1 MRDHKTSL
9 ATLSIRSIVLVTKF
23 IFIFYLAKITSPEN
37 IGAFGLLQASSIIFT
52 FIAGFQIN
60 TYISRRIAGREANIQ
75 GLEISQHL
83 TWAFILGL
91 IFSPIGGYILLYI
104 IQDPT
109 ISITLVMVVFAFEI
123 ILQEI
128 GRYLLIIFKPIA
140 ANIFEMIRGVAWIP
154 IFIIWM
160 EVAYKEFSFNSM
172 LIFWISSLFCALL
185 YGLYNLKDLNIR
197 PSLLKLSWLTNSI
210 KSALNNYWIAILNQ
224 FQAYGDRFI
233 IGLLLDI
240 RILGFYLIYL
250 NLASSI
256 QIFAQTGAIGIKTP
270 QLIIDARETDKN
282 KFKKNLTRMLMECI
296 VIGALLTL
304 FLNLFI
310 ESFLNYLNPEY
321 LDYKNFLLPLCLAY
335 ISLVFSQVAQVGL
348 YALKKDI
355 KILKINLFFV
365 FLYLI
370 SLIYFT
376 SEYGANGAII
386 SLIFLG
392 TLSGIV
398 KWYTINKII

>member
-282 KFKKNLTRMLMECI
+282 KFKKKSYKNAYGMYCDWSIANIIFKFVYRKFFKLLKPRVFRLQKFFITLVPSIYLTCI
-296 VIGALLTL
+296 LPGCTGGALC
-304 FLNLFI
+304 
-310 ESFLNYLNPEY
+310 SKKR
-321 LDYKNFLLPLCLAY
+321 YKN
-335 ISLVFSQVAQVGL
+335 
-348 YALKKDI
+348 
-355 KILKINLFFV
+355 
-365 FLYLI
+365 
-370 SLIYFT
+370 T
-376 SEYGANGAII
+376 
-386 SLIFLG
+386 
-392 TLSGIV
+392 
-398 KWYTINKII
+398 

>member
-1 MRDHKTSL
+1 
-9 ATLSIRSIVLVTKF
+9 
-23 IFIFYLAKITSPEN
+23 
-37 IGAFGLLQASSIIFT
+37 
-52 FIAGFQIN
+52 
-60 TYISRRIAGREANIQ
+60 
-75 GLEISQHL
+75 
-83 TWAFILGL
+83 
-91 IFSPIGGYILLYI
+91 
-104 IQDPT
+104 
-109 ISITLVMVVFAFEI
+109 MVVFAFEI

-172 LIFWISSLFCALL
+172 LILDKFIILRFALWSIQFE
-185 YGLYNLKDLNIR
+185 DLNIR

-310 ESFLNYLNPEY
+310 ESFKLLKPRVFRLQKFFITLVPSIYLTCFPR
-321 LDYKNFLLPLCLAY
+321 LHRWGFML
-335 ISLVFSQVAQVGL
+335 
-348 YALKKDI
+348 
-355 KILKINLFFV
+355 
-365 FLYLI
+365 
-370 SLIYFT
+370 
-376 SEYGANGAII
+376 
-386 SLIFLG
+386 
-392 TLSGIV
+392 
-398 KWYTINKII
+398 

>member
-1 MRDHKTSL
+1 
-9 ATLSIRSIVLVTKF
+9 
-23 IFIFYLAKITSPEN
+23 
-37 IGAFGLLQASSIIFT
+37 
-52 FIAGFQIN
+52 
-60 TYISRRIAGREANIQ
+60 
-75 GLEISQHL
+75 
-83 TWAFILGL
+83 
-91 IFSPIGGYILLYI
+91 
-104 IQDPT
+104 
-109 ISITLVMVVFAFEI
+109 
-123 ILQEI
+123 
-128 GRYLLIIFKPIA
+128 
-140 ANIFEMIRGVAWIP
+140 MIRGVAWIP

-310 ESFLNYLNPEY
+310 ESFFKLLKPRVFRLQKFFITLVPSIYLTCILPGCTGGA
-321 LDYKNFLLPLCLAY
+321 LCSKKRYKN
-335 ISLVFSQVAQVGL
+335 
-348 YALKKDI
+348 
-355 KILKINLFFV
+355 
-365 FLYLI
+365 
-370 SLIYFT
+370 T
-376 SEYGANGAII
+376 
-386 SLIFLG
+386 
-392 TLSGIV
+392 
-398 KWYTINKII
+398 